1 VANRKGALPD
11 PIEDKANVIAPPPL
25 IAAVALAVGYLGQRL
40 DPRPM
45 LPEAIAPWL
54 GIGLLL
60 VSLVIATSAL
70 GELHK
75 ARTPFDPRKATTAI
89 VRTGA
94 FRFSRNPLYVSL
106 ALVYLGVA
114 ALCNSLWMGLLF
126 LPVLG
131 ILRFG
136 VIGRE
141 ERYLERKFGDEYRR
155 YRAGV
160 RRWL

>member
-1 VANRKGALPD
+1 MANHKGAPPD
-11 PIEDKANVIAPPPL
+11 AVEDRANVIAPPPL
-25 IAAVALAVGYLGQRL
+25 IAAVALVVGFLAQRL
-40 DPRPM
+40 DPKPM
-45 LPEAIAPWL
+45 LPETIASWL
-54 GIGLLL
+54 GIGSLL
-60 VSLVIATSAL
+60 VSLAVATSAL
-70 GELHK
+70 GELRK
-75 ARTPFDPRKATTAI
+75 ARTPFDPRKPTTAI

-114 ALCNSLWMGLLF
+114 ALCNSLWMGLL
-126 LPVLG
+126 LVPVLG

-141 ERYLERKFGDEYRR
+141 ERYLERKFGDEYRQ
-155 YRAGV
+155 YRAEV